1 MQPPP
6 AHGVRNQNQNNF
18 VEVFKNFLLTLN
30 FFYLLILMIQT
41 AAKAKLFPYQKEVDE
56 VCENELLEGR
66 KANWS
71 VIPSA
76 RRV

>member
-1 MQPPP
+1 
-6 AHGVRNQNQNNF
+6 
-18 VEVFKNFLLTLN
+18 
-30 FFYLLILMIQT
+30 MIQT
-41 AAKAKLFPYQKEVDE
+41 AAKAKSFPYQKEGDE